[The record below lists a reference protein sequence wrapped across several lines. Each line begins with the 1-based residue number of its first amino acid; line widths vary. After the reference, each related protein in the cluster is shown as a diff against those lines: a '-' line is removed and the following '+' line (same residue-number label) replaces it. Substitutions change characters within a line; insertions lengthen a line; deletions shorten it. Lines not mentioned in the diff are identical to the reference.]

1 MSLFR
6 FKRPIAWGGSLSP
19 GAKDAI
25 PSLIKRNTALFASAQ
40 ALQGSG
46 NQMVTAM
53 GAVMVLQF
61 TGSALLTGTGVT
73 MLQLARIAISYP
85 LGRVA
90 DTYGRRPAML
100 VGLFLGLA
108 GAPVLAVSVVF
119 ESFVLFAVG
128 AFIFGMGV
136 GATQQLRVAVTD
148 MYPAKRRGEALGYLL
163 TGSLLGSI
171 VAPALVSLAEVTS
184 GPLGIDRLA
193 LPWLLTPLVIV
204 PPVFAILFAKPDPK
218 YIATHLADFWPGVT
232 ENPRPVRGRM
242 SFREVLQSRPRMT
255 AMACYAP
262 AQGVMSMSMAAM
274 PLVLTSS
281 GHSITAISWAV
292 TIHVLGM
299 FGFSIPLGKL
309 VDGVGRTKV
318 IWGGLAT
325 SAAGGLLMPL
335 TEIYGPITFGGFL
348 FGVGWSAVF
357 VAATAIIAD
366 STPAEQ
372 RGRAIG
378 LNDTTAALF
387 TIALP
392 LTGGVIA
399 DQFGLMAVG
408 IFAAILTMLPLPLLI
423 RLRETSPGVFED
435 ASSTPVSSS

>member
-1 MSLFR
+1 LRFSPFNRTRDPNAAPSL
-6 FKRPIAWGGSLSP
+6 
-19 GAKDAI
+19 DAI

-100 VGLFLGLA
+100 VGLFMGLSGTPIMA
-108 GAPVLAVSVVF
+108 TSVVY
-119 ESFVLFAVG
+119 ESFFLFALG
-128 AFIFGMGV
+128 AFVFGMGV

-171 VAPALVSLAEVTS
+171 VAPTLVSLAEVLAD
-184 GPLGIDRLA
+184 PLGVDRLA
-193 LPWLLTPLVIV
+193 MPWLLTPVVII
-204 PPVFAILFAKPDPK
+204 PPAFAILFATPDPK
-218 YIATHLADFWPGVT
+218 YIATHLADFWPGVA
-232 ENPRPVRGRM
+232 ENPKPARGKM
-242 SFREVLQSRPRMT
+242 TFREVLASRPRMT

-281 GHSITAISWAV
+281 GHSLTSISWAV

-299 FGFSIPLGKL
+299 FGFSIPLGRL
-309 VDGVGRTKV
+309 VDSVGRTKV
-318 IWGGLAT
+318 IWAGLAM
-325 SAAGGLLMPL
+325 SATGGLLMPL

-366 STPAEQ
+366 ATPVEQ

-392 LTGGVIA
+392 LTGGIIA

-408 IFAAILTMLPLPLLI
+408 IFAAVLTMLPLPLLI
-423 RLRETSPGVFED
+423 RLRETSPGVFAD
-435 ASSTPVSSS
+435 AEQPASA

>member
-1 MSLFR
+1 LRLFR
-6 FKRPIAWGGSLSP
+6 SSSATTVASSN
-19 GAKDAI
+19 AI

-46 NQMVTAM
+46 NQLITAL
-53 GAVMVLQF
+53 GAVMVLEF

-73 MLQLARIAISYP
+73 MLQLARILVSYP
-85 LGRVA
+85 LGKVA

-108 GAPVLAVSVVF
+108 GAPILATSVVF
-119 ESFVLFAVG
+119 ESYLLFTLG
-128 AFIFGMGV
+128 ALIFGMGV
-136 GATQQLRVAVTD
+136 GATQQMRVGVTD

-163 TGSLLGSI
+163 TGSLIGSV
-171 VAPALVSLAEVTS
+171 VAPLLIWVAGLLSASTGINELAM
-184 GPLGIDRLA
+184 
-193 LPWLLTPLVIV
+193 PWLLTPIVIV
-204 PPVFAILFAKPDPK
+204 PSVFAILMVKPDPK
-218 YIATHLADFWPGVT
+218 HIATHMADYWPNIS
-232 ENPRPVRGRM
+232 ENAKPVRGAM
-242 SFREVLQSRPRMT
+242 TIKDVLRSRPRMT

-274 PLVLTSS
+274 PLVLTTA
-281 GHSITAISWAV
+281 GHSLTLISLAV

-299 FGFSIPLGKL
+299 FAFSIPLGRL
-309 VDGVGRTKV
+309 VDRVGRTKV
-318 IWGGLAT
+318 IWGGLVT
-325 SAAGGLLMPL
+325 SAAGGLLMPM

-366 STPAEQ
+366 ATPVEQ

-378 LNDTTAALF
+378 LNDTTASLF

-392 LTGGVIA
+392 ITGGVIA
-399 DQFGLMAVG
+399 EQFGLMAVG
-408 IFAAILTMLPLPLLI
+408 LFAVVLTMLPMPLLM
-423 RLRETSPGVFED
+423 RLCETSPGHFED
-435 ASSTPVSSS
+435 AEEESAAVS

>member
-1 MSLFR
+1 MRLFR
-6 FKRPIAWGGSLSP
+6 SSSATS
-19 GAKDAI
+19 GAPSTDAI

-46 NQMVTAM
+46 NQLITAL
-53 GAVMVLQF
+53 GAVMVLEF

-73 MLQLARIAISYP
+73 MLQLARILVSYP
-85 LGRVA
+85 LGKVA
-90 DTYGRRPAML
+90 DAYGRRPAML
-100 VGLFLGLA
+100 AGLFLGLA
-108 GAPVLAVSVVF
+108 GASILATSVVF
-119 ESFVLFAVG
+119 ESYILFTLG
-128 AFIFGMGV
+128 ALVFGMGV
-136 GATQQLRVAVTD
+136 GATQQMRVGVTD

-163 TGSLLGSI
+163 TGSLIGSI
-171 VAPALVSLAEVTS
+171 VAPLLIAAAGLLSGWTGINELAM
-184 GPLGIDRLA
+184 
-193 LPWLLTPLVIV
+193 PWLLTPIVII
-204 PPVFAILFAKPDPK
+204 PPVFAILMVKPDPK
-218 YIATHLADFWPGVT
+218 HIATHMADFWPNIT
-232 ENPRPVRGRM
+232 ENSPPALGTM
-242 SFREVLQSRPRMT
+242 TFKDVLRSRPRMT

-274 PLVLTSS
+274 PLVLATA
-281 GHSITAISWAV
+281 GHSLTRISLAV

-299 FGFSIPLGKL
+299 FAFSIPLGRL
-309 VDGVGRTKV
+309 VDRVGRTKV

-325 SAAGGLLMPL
+325 SALGGLIMPM

-366 STPAEQ
+366 ATPAEQ

-378 LNDTTAALF
+378 LNDTTASLF

-392 LTGGVIA
+392 ITGGVIA

-408 IFAAILTMLPLPLLI
+408 IFAAILTILPLPLLM
-423 RLRETSPGVFED
+423 RLRETSPGQFED
-435 ASSTPVSSS
+435 AEEASVPVS

>member
-1 MSLFR
+1 
-6 FKRPIAWGGSLSP
+6 
-19 GAKDAI
+19 
-25 PSLIKRNTALFASAQ
+25 LIKRNTALFASAQ

-53 GAVMVLQF
+53 GAVMVLEF

-73 MLQLARIAISYP
+73 MLQLARILVSYP
-85 LGRVA
+85 LGKVA

-100 VGLFLGLA
+100 LGLFLGLS
-108 GAPVLAVSVVF
+108 GAPILATSVVF
-119 ESFVLFAVG
+119 ESYVLFTLG
-128 AFIFGMGV
+128 ALVFGMGV

-148 MYPAKRRGEALGYLL
+148 MYPSKRRGEALGYLL
-163 TGSLLGSI
+163 IGSLIGSA
-171 VAPALVSLAEVTS
+171 VAPILITVSENLSDTI
-184 GPLGIDRLA
+184 GISELA
-193 LPWLLTPLVIV
+193 LPWLLTPVLIV
-204 PPVFAILFAKPDPK
+204 PSVFAIMMAKPDPK
-218 YIATHLADFWPGVT
+218 HIATHMADFWPGIT
-232 ENPRPVRGRM
+232 ENARPSPGKM
-242 SFREVLQSRPRMT
+242 SFKEVLRSPPRMT

-274 PLVLTSS
+274 PLVLSSS
-281 GHSITAISWAV
+281 GHSLSSISWAV
-292 TIHVLGM
+292 AIHVLGM
-299 FGFSIPLGKL
+299 FAFALPLGKL
-309 VDGVGRTKV
+309 VDRVGRTKV

-325 SAAGGLLMPL
+325 SAAGGLIMPL

-357 VAATAIIAD
+357 VASTAIIAD
-366 STPAEQ
+366 STPVEQ

-378 LNDTTAALF
+378 LNDTTASLF

-408 IFAAILTMLPLPLLI
+408 LFAAVLTLLPLPLLV
-423 RLRETSPGVFED
+423 RLRETSPGHFED
-435 ASSTPVSSS
+435 AREAPLTPR

>member
-1 MSLFR
+1 MHLFR
-6 FKRPIAWGGSLSP
+6 ATASATSVNG
-19 GAKDAI
+19 I

-53 GAVMVLQF
+53 GAVMVLEF

-73 MLQLARIAISYP
+73 MLQLARILVSYP
-85 LGRVA
+85 LGKVA

-100 VGLFLGLA
+100 LGLFLGLS
-108 GAPVLAVSVVF
+108 GAPILATSVVF
-119 ESFVLFAVG
+119 ESYVLFTLG
-128 AFIFGMGV
+128 ALVFGMGV

-148 MYPAKRRGEALGYLL
+148 MYPSKRRGEALGYLL
-163 TGSLLGSI
+163 IGSLIGSA
-171 VAPALVSLAEVTS
+171 VAPILITVSENLS
-184 GPLGIDRLA
+184 GTVGISELA
-193 LPWLLTPLVIV
+193 LPWLLTPVLIV
-204 PPVFAILFAKPDPK
+204 PSVFAIMMAKPDPK
-218 YIATHLADFWPGVT
+218 HIATHMADFWPGIT
-232 ENPRPVRGRM
+232 ENARPSPGKM
-242 SFREVLQSRPRMT
+242 SFKEVLRSRPRMT

-274 PLVLTSS
+274 PLVLSSS
-281 GHSITAISWAV
+281 GHSLSSISWAV
-292 TIHVLGM
+292 AIHVLGM
-299 FGFSIPLGKL
+299 FAFALPLGKL
-309 VDGVGRTKV
+309 VDRVGRTQV

-325 SAAGGLLMPL
+325 SAAGGLIMPL

-357 VAATAIIAD
+357 VASTAIIAD
-366 STPAEQ
+366 STPVEQ

-378 LNDTTAALF
+378 LNDTTASLF

-408 IFAAILTMLPLPLLI
+408 LFAAVLTLLPLPLLI
-423 RLRETSPGVFED
+423 RLRETSPGHFED
-435 ASSTPVSSS
+435 AREAPLTPS